1 MPYEND
7 QLQKAALAGIE
18 IRQST
23 LTEKLEDER
32 QQIATR
38 LAEIDAL
45 LDQLNAHPEVQ
56 GVLDALQ
63 KLVRIY

>member
-1 MPYEND
+1 MPYENYEI
-7 QLQKAALAGIE
+7 QKAALAGIE

-32 QQIATR
+32 QQLATR
-38 LAEIDAL
+38 LAEIDAI

-63 KLVRIY
+63 KLGRLY